1 MDVKCCSCCKLEL
14 PKHQFYA
21 DKRSKDGLTAGCK
34 KCHAE
39 KAGKVYG
46 GIRNKD
52 IEVPDGYKRCSMCQE
67 ILPLERFSVSKNKKS
82 GYQSHCKECRRRTR
96 GPAKSVEILPA
107 GTKRCWDCREILEAN
122 EDHFAKSR
130 SSKDGL
136 QGRCK
141 KCSVAYRQRN
151 RDRILKQKKEH
162 YRLNRETI
170 RKKQSDAYYEKHD
183 EFRAKAKEYYVQNRL
198 RIRQQQAEYRL
209 RTLEQRN
216 AYRQSRR
223 EWYLQY
229 NRQYYQNNKE
239 RESLRKKQWHASHP
253 ENGRLNE
260 QKRRLRKRNLIHQ
273 FSIEQWQF
281 CLDYW
286 NYKCAICGR
295 EDNLHADHWIPI
307 SSSSCPGTIIDNIIV
322 LCISCNSSK
331 HNKNPVEWLFEKL
344 DDHEAR
350 LMLNEIEAYFE
361 YARAFT
367 NKEE

>member
-1 MDVKCCSCCKLEL
+1 MDVKCCSCCKLDL

-151 RDRILKQKKEH
+151 RDRILKQKK
-162 YRLNRETI
+162 
-170 RKKQSDAYYEKHD
+170 
-183 EFRAKAKEYYVQNRL
+183 
-198 RIRQQQAEYRL
+198 
-209 RTLEQRN
+209 
-216 AYRQSRR
+216 
-223 EWYLQY
+223 
-229 NRQYYQNNKE
+229 
-239 RESLRKKQWHASHP
+239 
-253 ENGRLNE
+253 
-260 QKRRLRKRNLIHQ
+260 
-273 FSIEQWQF
+273 
-281 CLDYW
+281 
-286 NYKCAICGR
+286 
-295 EDNLHADHWIPI
+295 
-307 SSSSCPGTIIDNIIV
+307 NIIV
-322 LCISCNSSK
+322 LIEKQSVKNDLMRIMKSTMNSEPK
-331 HNKNPVEWLFEKL
+331 RKNIMFKIVYVSGSSRQNIVYEPLSSGMLIGSPGESGIFNTIGSITRTTKNAKVC
-344 DDHEAR
+344 AR
-350 LMLNEIEAYFE
+350 NNGTHRIQKTGDLMSRNEGCAN
-361 YARAFT
+361 AT
-367 NKEE
+367 